1 MGLAPVGVTI
11 DSSLLILCEAEC
23 ATGVSEWLLGLQE
36 MSGEQIWKG
45 THIRKDDESRCRKRG
60 ICSTRV
66 ENSVKANNKVSFDY

>member
-1 MGLAPVGVTI
+1 MALVRVTI

-45 THIRKDDESRCRKRG
+45 THIRKDDEVD
-60 ICSTRV
+60 V
-66 ENSVKANNKVSFDY
+66 EKEGFAAQG